1 MASALPRGVFLGP
14 RDGLAAPI
22 DARFGFSIPVIVL
35 GADSFFAAGF
45 CAFILAMPF
54 VFALP
59 TVLNEVGLLISFF
72 VAVYSGA

>member
-14 RDGLAAPI
+14 RDGLVAPI
-22 DARFGFSIPVIVL
+22 DARFGFNIPIIVL

-54 VFALP
+54 VFELP
-59 TVLNEVGLLISFF
+59 TILNEVGLLISFF
-72 VAVYSGA
+72 FAVCDGT